1 MESHLNYFQ
10 MPRSEELFKNSL
22 VSKYSDEDSSLDY
35 KPKENNFFVF
45 DRMPN
50 LNEEFSHYQ
59 IFNSFIKNENDYQN
73 SLSTKQT
80 IPLKQ
85 NLYNEQKI
93 DNNNLDIII
102 SKSETKEK
110 KPKKL
115 LGRKRKND
123 KRFVKH
129 TKQRDD
135 NKIRK
140 IKTYFM
146 NFVFELLNASL
157 SPGHKKF
164 LKLNKKVNENLKKE
178 ENLAIMKMTFKEIY
192 LNNPINGRYND
203 FKKENNINQK
213 LIKEIYEK
221 KVETATIKLL
231 DSKFID
237 LLELLRTQY
246 IDVFYSD
253 ILKKEKKN
261 YGNFEEA
268 VQYVDELKELLF
280 QYEKWFEKK
289 AGRAKEKD

>member
-22 VSKYSDEDSSLDY
+22 VSKNSDEDSSLDY

-85 NLYNEQKI
+85 NPYNEQKI
-93 DNNNLDIII
+93 DNNNLEIII

-110 KPKKL
+110 KPKRL

-129 TKQRDD
+129 TKLGDD